1 MDFGGGGF
9 TVSQELGEVLSGM
22 LVKKKKK
29 CHYLCFCGVCALLGK
44 EKIPVILNWDLNIIV
59 QCHLIIGNFAVIRKK
74 FTGCS
79 DTDDAKDGPWG
90 VEAPWH

>member
-22 LVKKKKK
+22 LVKKKEK
-29 CHYLCFCGVCALLGK
+29 CHYFCFCRVCALLGK
-44 EKIPVILNWDLNIIV
+44 EKIPVVLNWDLNIIV
-59 QCHLIIGNFAVIRKK
+59 QCHLIIGNFAVICKK

-90 VEAPWH
+90 VGAPWH